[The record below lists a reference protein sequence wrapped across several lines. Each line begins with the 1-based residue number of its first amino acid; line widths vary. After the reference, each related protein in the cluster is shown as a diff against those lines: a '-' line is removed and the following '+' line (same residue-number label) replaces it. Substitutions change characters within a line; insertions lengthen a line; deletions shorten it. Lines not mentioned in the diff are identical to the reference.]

1 MPVLAPKKTKKYDAS
16 RGGGWRK
23 KSIYTMITSSP
34 SMEERSSKAKLKRLD
49 LIMFTTQL
57 SVMLDSGVIL
67 SDALDTISE
76 QANEGTFRTI
86 IRGVNTSVKNG
97 DSFSNALAGYP
108 KVFSSMFISMVRAS
122 EASGRM
128 PEMLHVLAGYLEFEF
143 EIRKRIKG
151 AIAYPLMMALIAMV
165 ATCLLIFF
173 VLPRFMKIYESRGAA
188 LPKLTQL
195 LINISDLFRNFQF
208 LTIMFTVSVFVAVAV
223 YKWSKTINGR
233 RAIDYAKIHIPILGG
248 MFVDM
253 IIARSMRIM
262 ATMISTGVSILETV
276 EVVHGATKNYYFQ
289 QLWSWVDEKIRNGYQ
304 LTEAMQIYPQSGL
317 IEPAILQMLKAGE
330 KSGNIGKVSNKISL
344 FYEKKLESS
353 IVSATKIL
361 EPLLL
366 IIIGGIIG
374 IIAIALLLPVFRI
387 SSIIA
392 H

>member
-1 MPVLAPKKTKKYDAS
+1 
-16 RGGGWRK
+16 
-23 KSIYTMITSSP
+23 
-34 SMEERSSKAKLKRLD
+34 MEVYNAKCRVKRLD
-49 LIMFTTQL
+49 LILFTTQL

-67 SDALDTISE
+67 SDALDAISE
-76 QANEGTFRTI
+76 QANEGTFKTVI
-86 IRGVNTSVKNG
+86 SDVTTSVKNG
-97 DSFSNALAGYP
+97 DSFSNALAEFP
-108 KVFSSMFISMVRAS
+108 KVFSSMFISIVRAS

-128 PEMLHVLAGYLEFEF
+128 SEMLRVLAGYLEFEF

-151 AIAYPLMMALIAMV
+151 ALAYPIMMALIAVV

-188 LPKLTQL
+188 LPRLTQL
-195 LINISDLFRNFQF
+195 MVDISNLFRNFQF
-208 LTIMFTVSVFVAVAV
+208 LTIMFTAAVFVAMAV

-233 RAIDYAKIHIPILGG
+233 RVIDYAKIRMPILGAI
-248 MFVDM
+248 FVDM
-253 IIARSMRIM
+253 IIARSMRII
-262 ATMISTGVSILETV
+262 ATMISTGVSLLETV
-276 EVVHGATKNYYFQ
+276 KVVHGATENYYFQ

-304 LTEAMQIYPQSGL
+304 LTEALQIYPQRGL

-344 FYEKKLESS
+344 FYEKKLEGS
-353 IVSATKIL
+353 IVSATKVL

-366 IIIGGIIG
+366 VIIGGVIG

>member
-1 MPVLAPKKTKKYDAS
+1 MPVLVPKKTKKSDAS
-16 RGGGWRK
+16 RSPRQRK
-23 KSIYTMITSSP
+23 TSIYTMVTSSP
-34 SMEERSSKAKLKRLD
+34 SMVERSSKSKLKRLD

-67 SDALDTISE
+67 SDALDAIDGQT
-76 QANEGTFRTI
+76 NEGTFRTI

-128 PEMLHVLAGYLEFEF
+128 SEMLHVLAGYLEFEF
-143 EIRKRIKG
+143 DIRKRLKG
-151 AIAYPLMMALIAMV
+151 ALAYPLMMALIAVV
-165 ATCLLIFF
+165 ATCLLFFF

-195 LINISDLFRNFQF
+195 LIDISNLFRNFQF
-208 LTIMFTVSVFVAVAV
+208 LTIMFTVVVFVAVAV

-233 RAIDYAKIHIPILGG
+233 RLIDYAKIHMPILGS

-253 IIARSMRIM
+253 IIARSMRII
-262 ATMISTGVSILETV
+262 ATMISTGVSLLETV

-353 IVSATKIL
+353 IVSATRIL

-366 IIIGGIIG
+366 LIIGGIIG

>member
-1 MPVLAPKKTKKYDAS
+1 MPVLEPKKTKKYDTS
-16 RGGGWRK
+16 KGGGWGK
-23 KSIYTMITSSP
+23 KSIYTMVASSP
-34 SMEERSSKAKLKRLD
+34 SIVECSSKSKLKRLD

-67 SDALDTISE
+67 SDALDAISE
-76 QANEGTFRTI
+76 QASEGTFKTI
-86 IRGVNTSVKNG
+86 IRGVTNSVKSG
-97 DSFSNALAGYP
+97 DNFSNALAGYP
-108 KVFSSMFISMVRAS
+108 RVFSSMFISMVRAS

-151 AIAYPLMMALIAMV
+151 ALAYPMMMALIAVV
-165 ATCLLIFF
+165 ATCSLIFF
-173 VLPRFMKIYESRGAA
+173 VMPRFMKIYESRGAA

-195 LINISDLFRNFQF
+195 LIDISNLLRNFQF
-208 LTIMFTVSVFVAVAV
+208 LTIMFTVLIFIAVAL

-233 RAIDYAKIHIPILGG
+233 RAIDYTKIHIPVLGT

-262 ATMISTGVSILETV
+262 ATMISTGVSLLETV

-304 LTEAMQIYPQSGL
+304 LTEAMQIYPHGSL
-317 IEPAILQMLKAGE
+317 VEPSIVQMLKAGE

-344 FYEKKLESS
+344 FYNKKLESS
-353 IVSATKIL
+353 IISATRIL

-366 IIIGGIIG
+366 VVIGGIIG
-374 IIAIALLLPVFRI
+374 VIAIALLLPVFRI